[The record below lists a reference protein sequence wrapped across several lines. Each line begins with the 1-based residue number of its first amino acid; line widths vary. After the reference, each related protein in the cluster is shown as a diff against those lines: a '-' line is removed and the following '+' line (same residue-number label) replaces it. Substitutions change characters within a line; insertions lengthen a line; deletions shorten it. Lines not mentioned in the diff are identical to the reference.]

1 MSAPPNDMKLTE
13 AELDQLHRIE
23 DKVARVT
30 ATLIRVMPEAK
41 RELLTTVAASLCDF
55 WQIADNHRIRMWELL
70 QLDSPQDRAKLS
82 QLLADLVHAD
92 IIAHLP
98 NHVENMEQLLP
109 ALSEI
114 LDTEKK

>member
-1 MSAPPNDMKLTE
+1 MSSLPNDMKLTE

-30 ATLIRVMPEAK
+30 ATLMRVMPDAK
-41 RELLTTVAASLCDF
+41 RELLTTVAASICDF

-70 QLDSPQDRAKLS
+70 QLAGPQDKAKLS
-82 QLLADLVHAD
+82 QLLTELVHAD

-114 LDTEKK
+114 LDSEEK

>member
-30 ATLIRVMPEAK
+30 ATLIRVMPEAE

>member
-1 MSAPPNDMKLTE
+1 MSSLPNDMKLTE

-30 ATLIRVMPEAK
+30 ATLMRVMPDAK
-41 RELLTTVAASLCDF
+41 RELLTTVAASICDF

-70 QLDSPQDRAKLS
+70 QLAGPQDKAKLS
-82 QLLADLVHAD
+82 QLLTELVHAD